1 MIIHLSNLSTVVT
14 CYLHYNRGHVQ
25 LCWQFFIL
33 IFHFKG
39 SKKKKKEKGM
49 LDAVRIL
56 WNRRNIR
63 KKGVFSILLTYN
75 DKQES
80 SLRGKNG
87 VKMA

>member
-1 MIIHLSNLSTVVT
+1 
-14 CYLHYNRGHVQ
+14 
-25 LCWQFFIL
+25 
-33 IFHFKG
+33 
-39 SKKKKKEKGM
+39 M

-63 KKGVFSILLTYN
+63 KEGVFSILLTYN